1 MSQTRTPPRSKPRP
15 QSQVTTLDSRRRRS
29 RRTLRLVLA
38 LLVLAVLAAGGFWV
52 LKHSA
57 VFAAKG
63 VEVSGTSVL
72 SQADV
77 TTAAQVPLGVP
88 LVDVDLAAVGARV
101 ARLTPVAD
109 VRVARS
115 WPATVTVEVR
125 ERTPVYAMATKGD
138 GYVLVDGGGIMFAPR
153 PSKPDLVIA
162 KSASNDARQLGDL
175 AAVVESLS
183 PELRDRIQ
191 KISAQTVDDI
201 ELDLT
206 KGDTL
211 VWGSAAQSETKAQVA
226 LALLEQKGTVYNVT
240 VPSHPTIR

>member
-1 MSQTRTPPRSKPRP
+1 MSQTRTPPKSGPRP
-15 QSQVTTLDSRRRRS
+15 QSLVTTLDSRRRRS
-29 RRTLRLVLA
+29 RRSLRLVLA

-57 VFAAKG
+57 TFAVNG

-72 SQADV
+72 SQAEV
-77 TTAAQVPLGVP
+77 TKAAQVPLGVP

-101 ARLTPVAD
+101 ARLTPVAE

-125 ERTPVYAMATKGD
+125 ERTPVYAMATDG
-138 GYVLVDGGGIMFAPR
+138 GYVLVDAAGIMFAPQ

-175 AAVVESLS
+175 AAVVQSLS
-183 PELRDRIQ
+183 PELRERTQ
-191 KISAQTVDDI
+191 KISAQSVDDI
-201 ELDLT
+201 ELNLT

-211 VWGSAAQSETKAQVA
+211 LWGSSARSEAKARVA
-226 LALLEQKGTVYNVT
+226 LALLKQKGTVYNVV
-240 VPSHPTIR
+240 VPAHPTIR